1 MFRDAYGFVR
11 TVYNVR
17 YLKLALAG
25 AFICACIAFLVIGNR
40 KAPISLTFDTG
51 KWQTRAT
58 ACYELNAVE
67 VSGCVIDLVS
77 VISESGDI
85 GAGAAVLQQSI
96 ARSQD
101 IVGKCHNAAH
111 TIGRAAIARGAQL
124 EQVYTMPFPDCRFGL
139 YHGALEEYVVDMN
152 RSELLEKMPDLC
164 AYFGDASSYAT
175 QECVHVLGHF
185 VFNRSGDNIELA
197 VDDCNIFEQDPLKS
211 RCVDGT
217 LMQATDVVRDSV
229 ETKADPG
236 RREKIW
242 GGTREEQKA
251 TLTNICE
258 SITTDTV
265 KYVCYT
271 NAPQTLSV
279 LWDADYPAIHLFC
292 DDASIKEA
300 CYQGIAASGFTIYS
314 WNIEDISKA
323 CYAGT
328 RVGASA
334 CIDSM
339 AFSYSIV
346 SGARASAD
354 VCLYVL
360 PEDKTICEQGRD
372 RGLANASTIAQNQ
385 IDAREDYAV
394 FENS

>member
-1 MFRDAYGFVR
+1 MR
-11 TVYNVR
+11 TVYKVR
-17 YLKLALAG
+17 YFKLALAG
-25 AFICACIAFLVIGNR
+25 AFICVCIAFLVIGNQ
-40 KAPISLTFDTG
+40 KAPINLTFETG

-85 GAGAAVLQQSI
+85 GAGVAVLQQSI
-96 ARSQD
+96 TRSQD
-101 IVGKCHNAAH
+101 IVGKCHNASH

-124 EQVYTMPFPDCRFGL
+124 EQVYTIPFPDCRFGL

-164 AYFGDASSYAT
+164 SYFGDAGSYAT

-197 VDDCNIFEQDPLKS
+197 VNDCDIFKQDQLKS

-229 ETKADPG
+229 ETKADLA

-242 GGTREEQKA
+242 GGTKDEQTN

-279 LWDADYPAIHLFC
+279 LWDADYPAIHAFC

-300 CYQGIAASGFTIYS
+300 CYQGIAASGFTVYS
-314 WNIEDISKA
+314 WDIEDISKA

-328 RVGASA
+328 QAGARA

-339 AFSYSIV
+339 AFSYAIV
-346 SGARASAD
+346 SGARASTD
-354 VCLYVL
+354 MCMHVL
-360 PEDKTICEQGRD
+360 PADKTICEQGRD

-385 IDAREDYAV
+385 VDASKDYAV